1 MCCNCWRGKGSQ
13 RPRARAR
20 AQLTT
25 YCLARPTHKNSE
37 GLPLPLVRPRSS
49 GAWLCAWRPGQYL
62 CCTRA
67 LATATPRCGLQRRG
81 PRLHRSP
88 RRRPAEPS
96 GGRHA
101 PRRLL
106 FRRSRDRRDARQTG
120 TDAVIRHTG
129 LAVAAARHPPQ
140 PAAAP
145 DSVLRPEATSR
156 MDRRHAVGAR
166 HRQRRRGLGSSP
178 FTAATL
184 A

>member
-25 YCLARPTHKNSE
+25 YCLARPAHENSK
-37 GLPLPLVRPRSS
+37 GLPRPLVRPRSS
-49 GAWLCAWRPGQYL
+49 GAWLCAWRPGQHSW
-62 CCTRA
+62 CTRA

-81 PRLHRSP
+81 SRFHCSP
-88 RRRPAEPS
+88 RWRPAERS

-106 FRRSRDRRDARQTG
+106 FRRSRGRRDARQTG

-129 LAVAAARHPPQ
+129 LAVAAARHRLQ

-145 DSVLRPEATSR
+145 GSVLRLEAGSR
-156 MDRRHAVGAR
+156 MDRRHAAGAR
-166 HRQRRRGLGSSP
+166 RRQRRRGLGSSP

>member
-25 YCLARPTHKNSE
+25 YCLARPAHENSK
-37 GLPLPLVRPRSS
+37 
-49 GAWLCAWRPGQYL
+49 
-62 CCTRA
+62 
-67 LATATPRCGLQRRG
+67 GLQRRG
-81 PRLHRSP
+81 SRFHCSP
-88 RRRPAEPS
+88 RWRPAERS

-106 FRRSRDRRDARQTG
+106 FRRSRGRRDARQTG

-129 LAVAAARHPPQ
+129 LAVAAARHRLQ

-145 DSVLRPEATSR
+145 GSVLRLEAGSR
-156 MDRRHAVGAR
+156 MDRRHAAGAR
-166 HRQRRRGLGSSP
+166 RRQRRRGLGSSP

>member
-1 MCCNCWRGKGSQ
+1 MYCTCWRGKGSQ

-25 YCLARPTHKNSE
+25 YCLARPAHENSK
-37 GLPLPLVRPRSS
+37 GPPRPLVRPRSS
-49 GAWLCAWRPGQYL
+49 GAWLCAWRPGQHSW
-62 CCTRA
+62 CTRA
-67 LATATPRCGLQRRG
+67 LATATPRCGLQRRE
-81 PRLHRSP
+81 PRLYRSP
-88 RRRPAEPS
+88 RRRPAERS
-96 GGRHA
+96 GRRHA

-106 FRRSRDRRDARQTG
+106 FRRLRGRRDARQTG

-129 LAVAAARHPPQ
+129 LAVAAARHRLQ
-140 PAAAP
+140 PVAAP
-145 DSVLRPEATSR
+145 DSVLCPEAGSR
-156 MDRRHAVGAR
+156 MDRRRAAGVR